1 MYPESLQQL
10 IEAFRTLPGVGEKT
24 AERYALTI
32 AAENE
37 EILLEMDYEDMTIYW
52 IYGDVKEKLKY
63 CRICGNFSEDEE
75 CSICKDAS
83 RNHKQIFVVQSP
95 KDVLVM
101 EKTGQYHGVYHVL
114 NGLISA
120 SKGILPDDL
129 NIPSL
134 MERLPEAEEVIL
146 ATDATMDGETT
157 AMYLSKKIHES
168 FPSLLVTRIA
178 HGLPAGGA
186 LDYADELTLSH
197 ALSDR
202 RRIG

>member
-10 IEAFRTLPGVGEKT
+10 IEAFRMLPGVGEKT

-32 AAENE
+32 AAESE
-37 EILLEMDYEDMTIYW
+37 EDVRTFARALV
-52 IYGDVKEKLKY
+52 GVKEKLKF
-63 CRICGNFSEDEE
+63 CRICGNFSEDDE
-75 CSICKDAS
+75 CSICKDSS
-83 RNHKQIFVVQSP
+83 RNHRQIFVVQSA

-114 NGLISA
+114 NGLISP
-120 SKGILPDDL
+120 SKGVLPDDL
-129 NIPSL
+129 NIASL
-134 MERLPEAEEVIL
+134 MDRLSQAEEVIL

-157 AMYLSKKIHES
+157 AMYLGKKIHEAY
-168 FPSLLVTRIA
+168 PDLLVTRIA

-186 LDYADELTLSH
+186 LDYADEITLGH
-197 ALSDR
+197 ALSER